1 MLPKV
6 SMVLVCVAVLACEN
20 KHAAEMRAAEERAAR
35 AEARAAEAEAE
46 LRVSKARAAQ
56 QAQPVLQPAPQVQPA
71 PAARQAQP
79 VLQPAP
85 HEQEL
90 VNEEWVL
97 PTRDVH
103 RLSFTLSRDVPVHI
117 AMTPVKHV
125 EKGVTL
131 RVIPPEDLDAC
142 MGRSQGSCRSLGS
155 FDGFRVR
162 TFSHTDTIPAGR
174 WMFFVANTE
183 NILRTATVHVR
194 VVVNASN

>member
-56 QAQPVLQPAPQVQPA
+56 QVQPVLQPAPQVQPA

-79 VLQPAP
+79 ALQ
-85 HEQEL
+85 EQEL

-117 AMTPVKHV
+117 EMTPVKHV